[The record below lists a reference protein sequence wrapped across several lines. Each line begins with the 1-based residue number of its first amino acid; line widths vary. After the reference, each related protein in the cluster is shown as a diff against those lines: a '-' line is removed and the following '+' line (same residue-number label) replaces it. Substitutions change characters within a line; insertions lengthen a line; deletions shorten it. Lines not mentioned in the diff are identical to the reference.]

1 VEPDVIPQQTL
12 AQIERTG
19 SADLMVGILAPGN
32 NGEPSAVAMVRE
44 AIAGLS
50 ALPRAVIV
58 KNGASRNPDAIQD
71 DAQDG
76 SVPVIVSELYRQEP
90 AEVPLESMFEAYR
103 ILLAVGGK
111 LGARACAIIASNLQ
125 TVTPQWIYR
134 LAEPAL
140 ERNFDLVTPL
150 YARNKFEGLLNR
162 SMIAPLHRAL
172 YGKRI
177 ENPNGP
183 DLGVSGRLIQEIV
196 RQPSGTRFAND
207 NITPLA
213 SITPAAIRG
222 GYQICQMHVGARVQP
237 SGDLTNL
244 SSLLAQVLGPIF
256 SDVER
261 NAAFWQKTR
270 GSQSVPGFGEPG
282 AVSDETGTV
291 DVRRLIDAFQL
302 GTQNLQ
308 EVWGVVLPP
317 ASLFELRKLARLAPE
332 RFRMPDELW
341 VRIVYDFVLGY
352 RLRTISRDHLL
363 RSMTPLYLG
372 WIASYALELDGAGL
386 AQVESRL
393 ERLSI
398 AYEAQK
404 PYLMSRWRWPDRFNP

>member
-1 VEPDVIPQQTL
+1 
-12 AQIERTG
+12 
-19 SADLMVGILAPGN
+19 MVGILAPGN
-32 NGEPSAVAMVRE
+32 NGEPSAVAMVQE

-50 ALPRAVIV
+50 APPRAVIV
-58 KNGASRNPDAIQD
+58 KNGASRNPDAIQA

-150 YARNKFEGLLNR
+150 YARHKFEGLLNR
-162 SMIAPLHRAL
+162 SIIAPLHRAL

-196 RQPSGTRFAND
+196 RQPSGARFAND
-207 NITPLA
+207 ITPLA

-222 GYQICQMHVGARVQP
+222 GYLICQMHVGARVQP

-282 AVSDETGTV
+282 VVSDETGTV

-393 ERLSI
+393 ERLSV

-404 PYLMSRWRWPDRFNP
+404 PYVMSRWRWPDRFNP